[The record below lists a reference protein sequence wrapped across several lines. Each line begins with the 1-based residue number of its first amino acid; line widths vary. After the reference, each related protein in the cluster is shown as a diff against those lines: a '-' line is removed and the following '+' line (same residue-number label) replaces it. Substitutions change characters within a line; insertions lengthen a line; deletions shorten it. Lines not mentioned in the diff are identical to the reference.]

1 MFLQEFFS
9 TTKSMNL
16 MLYFTHEVIKMA
28 IGENIRKIR
37 MSKGMTQKE
46 LGEKSGI
53 NPAQI
58 RRYELGGK
66 NSNPKLETLQKI
78 ATALEVSVADL
89 DPRIFTDISSLEKK
103 LDDLEKQRDNFIKSL
118 SFDDFLKSGSAY
130 ENYTSQINDLYQQL
144 KELKKNAERP
154 KLYET
159 TGEKIKKLRLK
170 QGLTLMDM
178 SAKTKIPTTLLYKIE
193 NNSRSVTIDTLVK
206 ISKYLNVAAIEI
218 DANVALNWGFDI
230 KTDGDKLHDQ
240 LLDTFERLNLTGQ
253 QKAVEQIEIL
263 SKIPEYQEQE
273 PKEDDI

>member
-1 MFLQEFFS
+1 
-9 TTKSMNL
+9 
-16 MLYFTHEVIKMA
+16 MA

-118 SFDDFLKSGSAY
+118 SFGDFLKSGSAY

-170 QGLTLMDM
+170 QGLTLKDM
-178 SAKTKIPTTLLYKIE
+178 SAKTKIPITLLYKIE
-193 NNSRSVTIDTLVK
+193 NNTRSMTHDTLFK
-206 ISKYLNVAAIEI
+206 ISKCLDVAAIDI
-218 DANVALNWGFDI
+218 DANLAFDWGFEI
-230 KTDGDKLHDQ
+230 KTDGDKLHDI
-240 LLDTFERLNLTGQ
+240 LLDTFEKLNIDGQ

-263 SKIPEYQEQE
+263 SKIPEYQEPE
-273 PKEDDI
+273 PEEDDPTSD

>member
-1 MFLQEFFS
+1 
-9 TTKSMNL
+9 
-16 MLYFTHEVIKMA
+16 MA